1 MPIQHQSL
9 AQSFHCKLV
18 AGLSRQSFLYALFY
32 TLIVLGAYYQIDYII
47 QFNPVDH
54 IWSDAQ
60 RHWEQGSD
68 SLRNDPMSMTD
79 PVFYQLYI
87 GALAKLT
94 FQDSALVAFY
104 TCLLA
109 LFTPWVWYRFM
120 RELQPNKLL
129 ATAGWAGLSILPSW
143 MAIYGYFMQETLL
156 LPMLGASL
164 YASWRCKRK
173 QDVASFVVM
182 VTIWILAGLTRG
194 IAIPMA
200 AVACT
205 WLWLVQDEKIKK
217 AVYSLLVIGLI
228 MGPLTYRAYK
238 TMNIFA
244 PHGIGHL
251 VSIYTHSGNK
261 EININYTREGASW
274 GYWFGS
280 PSTGEKPFEPL
291 SDWKTA
297 RTGTVRAT
305 INIDKGKEDWDTALA
320 ANPLTLDNY
329 FWLTKENLIFLFF
342 GSSWPDNN
350 MDRQVDRLNHY
361 SRWLWAPLTLISL
374 VWTIF
379 YWRRLKGNRMLP
391 CIILAWLLVQAII
404 PISVNEGRYRKP
416 LEGLLFAQFAL
427 LLAVRR
433 GHKDDYQE
441 DDSGAPQFAA
451 VLPLTLL
458 GLAIH
463 TAANSTY
470 TIINS
475 NASFDNNGRAY
486 LNNINP
492 LSHQQG
498 WGTLGINQNLEQGS
512 ISIYG
517 TPYQQGIAVHADS
530 ETTYRIPSGAKF
542 FHSFYGLDDQG
553 RQGLVEFRILL
564 DGKEAFNSGQVR
576 YAKAGEIMLPL
587 TGANEITLIVDSLG
601 SKDHDHADWA
611 EAFFLH
617 ADHSAAT
624 LTPEQPSAPT
634 STGPKH
640 D

>member
-1 MPIQHQSL
+1 MFATNIPAKTTAYIQHALKQDAGVSL
-9 AQSFHCKLV
+9 
-18 AGLSRQSFLYALFY
+18 LYALFY
-32 TLIVLGAYYQIDYII
+32 CLIAVGAYYQIDYII

-79 PVFYQLYI
+79 PIIYQLYI

-109 LFTPWVWYRFM
+109 LFTPWIWYRFM
-120 RELQPNKLL
+120 RELQPSKLL

-173 QDVASFVVM
+173 QDVSSFVVM
-182 VTIWILAGLTRG
+182 VTVWILAGLTRG

-205 WLWLVQDEKIKK
+205 WLWLAQDEKIKK
-217 AVYSLLVIGLI
+217 AAYSLLVIGLI

-297 RTGTVRAT
+297 RTGVVRAT
-305 INIDKGKEDWDTALA
+305 INIDKGKEDWDTTLA

-361 SRWLWAPLTLISL
+361 SRWLWAPLTLIAIF
-374 VWTIF
+374 WTIA

-416 LEGLLFAQFAL
+416 LEGLLFAQIAL
-427 LLAVRR
+427 LLSVRR
-433 GHKDDYQE
+433 RQDQLAESAHH
-441 DDSGAPQFAA
+441 APNLAA
-451 VLPLTLL
+451 VIPFTLA
-458 GLAIH
+458 GLAAYSLACH
-463 TAANSTY
+463 GYTQFNSG
-470 TIINS
+470 
-475 NASFDNNGRAY
+475 ASFDKNGRAY
-486 LNNINP
+486 LNTINP
-492 LSHQQG
+492 LSHKQG
-498 WGTLGINQNLEQGS
+498 WGAMGINQNLEQND
-512 ISIYG
+512 ISIYN
-517 TPYQQGIAVHADS
+517 TRYQTGLSVHADS
-530 ETTYRIPSGAKF
+530 TTRFLVPSGANY
-542 FHSFYGLDDQG
+542 FHTFYGLDDSG
-553 RQGLVEFRILL
+553 REGFVEFKILL
-564 DGKEAFNSGQVR
+564 DGDEAYSSGQIR
-576 YAKAGEIMLPL
+576 YEKARELLLPL
-587 TGANEITLIVDSLG
+587 NGAKKMTLIVDSLG

-611 EAFFLH
+611 DAYFSK
-617 ADHSAAT
+617 SAVKNVV
-624 LTPEQPSAPT
+624 QVS
-634 STGPKH
+634 SN